1 MSRIGEGVPR
11 IDGIEKVTGR
21 AGYLG
26 NLVVEGMVHAC
37 LVRSTMPHALIRS
50 VQTDE
55 ARRAPGVLAVVT
67 GDDLLRLL
75 VEPYWGPA
83 FMDQSPLAIG
93 RVRHVGEP
101 VAAVGAESAEE
112 AEAAADLVGVD
123 YEELPAVFDPLEAR
137 KPEAPLIH
145 EQVRSSRAFEDLANL
160 RPTAAT
166 NVNLHYRLRR
176 GDVDAAFA
184 AADVVIEGT
193 YRYPRNQPGA
203 LEPHIT
209 IARVDAGGQ
218 ITVWSATQSP
228 HIVRGFLSLMFG
240 VPLEQV
246 RVIVGPV
253 GGAYGG
259 KTYMKLEPV
268 AAALAKITGRPVRVL
283 LTQEEEFFVVNNH
296 GAFVRL
302 KTGAN
307 RDGRLVAAEC
317 EAVWDSGAFADIGPR
332 IAQKSGLT
340 GTGPYDIPHVRIDSY
355 SVYTNL
361 PPTGP
366 VRGFGV
372 SQLCWAYESQ
382 MDRLARELGL
392 DPLGVRRRNLLRPG
406 QEHPTGT
413 VMQGVDLPG
422 LLDGVEA
429 SLRSARGGSD
439 GPRGHGHTLGQ
450 PAPTQPLRQAQG
462 RLSPRGRG
470 HYADGAEGEGVRRGR
485 GFAIG
490 MKAVL
495 TPSRSEAR
503 VEVDA
508 EGTVSVL
515 CSAVEVGQ
523 GTSTAMAQIAADALG
538 CALSRV
544 RVAHPDTDVT
554 PFDLITAGS
563 RATHHVGQAVW
574 AAARDVRQRLLATA
588 AAQLGEA
595 ADELSIEDGVVV
607 SHAGEGV
614 AVPLL
619 TKEGL
624 GEVPW
629 GRTAAAAAR
638 IALADVVRLVA
649 GEAGRVVG
657 EGAYETVYQHADAQT
672 GQSPQIT
679 NHWMCGAAGAEVEVD
694 TATGRVRVIRLFVAG
709 DAGTAINPAACHRQL
724 AGAGTMGLGHTL
736 MEEICFDG
744 GQPTN
749 GSFVDYPMPSLRD
762 LPGEFVTIL
771 QESQVQRGI
780 AGAKGLGETG
790 IIPIAPAI
798 ANAIEDAVG
807 VRITELPITAERV
820 FAALRRQAGVPVR
833 ASR

>member
-1 MSRIGEGVPR
+1 MNRIGEAAPR
-11 IDGIEKVTGR
+11 VDGLEKVTGR
-21 AGYLG
+21 EDYLG
-26 NLVVEGMVHAC
+26 NLVLEGMAHAR
-37 LVRSTMPHALIRS
+37 LVRSTMPHALIRDID
-50 VQTDE
+50 TGA

-67 GDDLLRLL
+67 GGDLLHLL

-83 FMDQSPLAIG
+83 FLDQSPLAIG

-101 VAAVGAESAEE
+101 VAAVVAESAEE
-112 AEAAADLVGVD
+112 AEAAADLVSVD
-123 YEELPAVFDPLEAR
+123 YDALPAVFDPVEAR

-145 EQVRSSRAFEDLANL
+145 ELVRPSRAFVDLATL

-176 GDVDAAFA
+176 GDVAAAFA
-184 AADVVIEGT
+184 EADVVIEGT

-209 IARVDAGGQ
+209 IARVDADGR

-228 HIVRGFLSLMFG
+228 HIVRGFLAMMFG
-240 VPLEQV
+240 VPLQQV
-246 RVIVGPV
+246 RVVVGPV

-259 KTYMKLEPV
+259 KTYMKLEPI
-268 AAALAKITGRPVRVL
+268 AAALAKVTGRPVRVL
-283 LTQEEEFFVVNNH
+283 LAQEEEFFVVNNH
-296 GAFVRL
+296 GAWVRL
-302 KTGAN
+302 KTGAT

-340 GTGPYDIPHVRIDSY
+340 GTGPYDIPNVRIDSY

-392 DPLGVRRRNLLRPG
+392 DPLELRRRNLLRAG

-413 VMQGVDLPG
+413 VMQGVDLHG
-422 LLDGVEA
+422 LLDGVEGSLA
-429 SLRSARGGSD
+429 SGRDEPVEPRAAVAAAGSEAARGMD
-439 GPRGHGHTLGQ
+439 GRSV
-450 PAPTQPLRQAQG
+450 PALRQAQG
-462 RLSPRGRG
+462 ER
-470 HYADGAEGEGVRRGR
+470 VRRGR

-508 EGTVSVL
+508 EGVVRVY
-515 CSAVEVGQ
+515 CSAVEIGQ
-523 GTSTAMAQIAADALG
+523 GASTVMAQIAADGLG

-544 RVAHPDTDVT
+544 RVVHPDTDVT

-574 AAARDVRQRLLATA
+574 AAARDLRERLL
-588 AAQLGEA
+588 
-595 ADELSIEDGVVV
+595 
-607 SHAGEGV
+607 
-614 AVPLL
+614 
-619 TKEGL
+619 
-624 GEVPW
+624 
-629 GRTAAAAAR
+629 AAAAAHSGMDTSR
-638 IALADVVRLVA
+638 FSLDDGVMVRLVA
-649 GEAGRVVG
+649 GEAGVIAG
-657 EGAYETVYQHADAQT
+657 EGAYETAYQHADAGT
-672 GQSPQIT
+672 GQSPLIT

-694 TATGRVRVIRLFVAG
+694 TATGRVRVTRLVVAG

-762 LPGEFVTIL
+762 LPAEFVTVL
-771 QESQVQRGI
+771 QESEAHRGI

-820 FAALRRQAGVPVR
+820 YAALQRQAGVPVR